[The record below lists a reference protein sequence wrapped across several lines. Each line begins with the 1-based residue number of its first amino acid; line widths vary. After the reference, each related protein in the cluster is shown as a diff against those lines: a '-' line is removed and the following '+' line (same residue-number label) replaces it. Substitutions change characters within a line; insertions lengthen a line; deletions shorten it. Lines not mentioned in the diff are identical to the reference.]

1 MKRLGKHCNRAA
13 PQTVLGAKTNN
24 TFVIKVVLGETLFA
38 HYSNALIAEQNL
50 AINAIIIMVGKI
62 DWNVEI

>member
-1 MKRLGKHCNRAA
+1 MKRLGKYCNRAA

-24 TFVIKVVLGETLFA
+24 TFVIKVALGETLFA
-38 HYSNALIAEQNL
+38 QYFNAEQNL
-50 AINAIIIMVGKI
+50 AINAIINMGGTI

>member
-13 PQTVLGAKTNN
+13 PPTVLGAKTNN

-38 HYSNALIAEQNL
+38 HYSNAEQNL
-50 AINAIIIMVGKI
+50 AINAIINMGGTI

>member
-1 MKRLGKHCNRAA
+1 MKRYGKYCNRAA
-13 PQTVLGAKTNN
+13 PQTTLGAKTND
-24 TFVIKVVLGETLFA
+24 TFVIKLALGETLFA

>member
-1 MKRLGKHCNRAA
+1 MKRFGKYCNRAA

-38 HYSNALIAEQNL
+38 QFSNAEQNL
-50 AINAIIIMVGKI
+50 AINAIITMGGTI

>member
-1 MKRLGKHCNRAA
+1 MKRFGKYCNRAA

-24 TFVIKVVLGETLFA
+24 TFVIKVALGETLFA
-38 HYSNALIAEQNL
+38 QYSNTLIAEQNL
-50 AINAIIIMVGKI
+50 AINAIIKMGGTT

>member
-1 MKRLGKHCNRAA
+1 MKRFGKHCNRAA

-38 HYSNALIAEQNL
+38 QYSYALIAE
-50 AINAIIIMVGKI
+50 
-62 DWNVEI
+62 